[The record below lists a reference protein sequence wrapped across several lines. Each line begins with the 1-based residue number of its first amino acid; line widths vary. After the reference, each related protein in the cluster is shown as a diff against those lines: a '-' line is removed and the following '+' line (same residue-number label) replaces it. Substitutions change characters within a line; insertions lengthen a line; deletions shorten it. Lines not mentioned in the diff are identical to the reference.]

1 MALERSALHG
11 LDWLVLLGY
20 LAVVVV
26 TGVVFSRRGQRD
38 TEEYFLAGRRMP
50 AWAVACSIVATAISA
65 ATFIGLPA
73 QSYGGDLTFLS
84 ASIGQMAAAVL
95 VAAFFLPA
103 FYRQN
108 VSTVYQLLGSR
119 FGDPARLTASG
130 MFLLGRVF
138 ADGARVYIAAIAA
151 AMIVFGE
158 PGEGRL
164 VEPGHLLVGIAALM
178 AVGVGYTLVGGIA
191 SVIWTNVVQAGVFLL
206 AIAATLA
213 LLWVRI
219 PLGVG
224 EMVEVLSNPGPGE
237 ASKLTV
243 LNVGLRP
250 GSAWLGF
257 DPSRS
262 YTLVTALVCFTL
274 FNMAAYGTDHE
285 LAQRML
291 TCSSP
296 AKGGRSLIGA
306 ILMSV
311 PFTALFLLIGL
322 LLYVYERGLA
332 VPGAG
337 AGGGESVASVDA
349 APSVFLRFML
359 RQMPAGVLGLSLA
372 GLFAAALSS
381 INSSLNAMAATLV
394 TDFYKPWRPGLGERH
409 YLRVGRVSVVGWGLV
424 QTLFA
429 GLCVYWQRHSGQTL
443 IDFALGVM
451 TFAYSGLLGV
461 FLTAIFTRRG
471 SSGSAV
477 AAMLGGFL
485 VVLVLQPGAWQGVW
499 SYAAA
504 WAETAGLGSD
514 WARSA
519 GALRLAYPWR
529 MAVATGVSFAVAWSG
544 RPRAEPAAVSEG
556 LERVASAR
564 GEAGG

>member
-1 MALERSALHG
+1 MALERSALHE
-11 LDWLVLLGY
+11 LDWLILLGY

-73 QSYGGDLTFLS
+73 QSYAGDLTFLS
-84 ASIGQMAAAVL
+84 ASIGQMVAAVV

-103 FYRQN
+103 FYRHN
-108 VSTVYQLLGSR
+108 VSTVYQLLGAR
-119 FGDPARLTASG
+119 FGEPARLTASG

-158 PGEGRL
+158 PAEGRL
-164 VEPGHLLVGIAALM
+164 VEPGRLLVGIAVLM

-213 LLWVRI
+213 LLWVQI

-224 EMVEVLSNPGPGE
+224 EMVEALSNPGPGE

-257 DPSRS
+257 DPSQS

-311 PFTALFLLIGL
+311 PFTAMFLLIGL
-322 LLYVYERGLA
+322 LLYVYQRGLA
-332 VPGAG
+332 VPGA
-337 AGGGESVASVDA
+337 AAPGGPVDA
-349 APSVFLRFML
+349 AQSVFLRFML

-394 TDFYKPWRPGLGERH
+394 TDFYKPWRPGREERH
-409 YLRVGRVSVVGWGLV
+409 YLRVGRAAVVGWGLV

-477 AAMLGGFL
+477 ASMLGGFL
-485 VVLVLQPGAWQGVW
+485 VVLFLQPGVWQGVW
-499 SYAAA
+499 SHVAA
-504 WAETAGLGSD
+504 WVELVGLGGD

-529 MAVATGVSFAVAWSG
+529 MAIATAVSFVVAWSG
-544 RPRAEPAAVSEG
+544 RARAESVAVSEG
-556 LERVASAR
+556 LERERAASAQ
-564 GEAGG
+564 GEAAG

>member
-38 TEEYFLAGRRMP
+38 TDDYFLAGRRMP

-73 QSYGGDLTFLS
+73 QSYAGDLTFLS
-84 ASIGQMAAAVL
+84 ASIGQVLAAVV

-103 FYRQN
+103 FYRHN
-108 VSTVYQLLGSR
+108 VSTVYQLLGTR
-119 FGDPARLTASG
+119 FGEPARLIASG

-158 PGEGRL
+158 PAEGQL

-206 AIAATLA
+206 AIAATLV
-213 LLWVRI
+213 LLWARI
-219 PLGVG
+219 PLGLGQV
-224 EMVEVLSNPGPGE
+224 VDVLSDPGPGE

-243 LNVGLRP
+243 LNVGLQP

-257 DPSRS
+257 DPSQS
-262 YTLVTALVCFTL
+262 YTLVTALGCFTL

-296 AKGGRSLIGA
+296 GKGGRSLIGA

-322 LLYVYERGLA
+322 LLYVYHRGLA
-332 VPGAG
+332 AAG
-337 AGGGESVASVDA
+337 AGGGAPVATVDA

-394 TDFYKPWRPGLGERH
+394 TDFYKPWRPGREERD
-409 YLRVGRVSVVGWGLV
+409 YLRVGRAAVVGWGVV

-485 VVLVLQPGAWQGVW
+485 VVLWLQPGVWQGVW
-499 SYAAA
+499 SQVVV
-504 WAETAGLGSD
+504 WAEAMGLGGD

-529 MAVATGVSFAVAWSG
+529 MAVATGVSFVVACSG
-544 RPRAEPAAVSEG
+544 RPRGELAAVA
-556 LERVASAR
+556 ER
-564 GEAGG
+564 AGSPCPTRV